1 MKGILPVYC
10 RTMGYVVLLLSV
22 FVPLF
27 MFMFGMINDSN
38 LLFTKASIK
47 LLIWFSLFMI
57 FLAKVKD
64 ENEKISRIRIKAICY
79 AIYLLGIYYIVM
91 LVRGVYNGNLEEADN
106 SIAIVY
112 MVFNVIC
119 LEFGVTKKAGLT
131 DCLRNKY
138 YFSVKPF
145 VDKSV
150 QRTLGI
156 KISRKKNEEVNII
169 VVTGMYLCNSLLG
182 AKWQAH
188 NRDGICD

>member
-22 FVPLF
+22 FVPLL

-64 ENEKISRIRIKAICY
+64 ENEKISRIRVKAICY

-112 MVFNVIC
+112 MAFNVIC
-119 LEFGVTKKAGLT
+119 LEFGVQKSGLT
-131 DCLRNKY
+131 DYLRNKY
-138 YFSVKPF
+138 IFP
-145 VDKSV
+145 
-150 QRTLGI
+150 L
-156 KISRKKNEEVNII
+156 N
-169 VVTGMYLCNSLLG
+169 LLLTRVSKG
-182 AKWQAH
+182 H
-188 NRDGICD
+188 

>member
-112 MVFNVIC
+112 MVFMLFVWNLVY
-119 LEFGVTKKAGLT
+119 KKAGLT

-138 YFSVKPF
+138 IFP
-145 VDKSV
+145 
-150 QRTLGI
+150 L
-156 KISRKKNEEVNII
+156 N
-169 VVTGMYLCNSLLG
+169 LLSTRVSKG
-182 AKWQAH
+182 H
-188 NRDGICD
+188 

>member
-1 MKGILPVYC
+1 MKVRQVENFKIPNAELRETTQEELQREFDYY
-10 RTMGYVVLLLSV
+10 RAQQVLET
-22 FVPLF
+22 

-64 ENEKISRIRIKAICY
+64 ENEKISRLRIKAICY

-119 LEFGVTKKAGLT
+119 LEFGVQKSRVDRLFKK
-131 DCLRNKY
+131 
-138 YFSVKPF
+138 
-145 VDKSV
+145 
-150 QRTLGI
+150 
-156 KISRKKNEEVNII
+156 
-169 VVTGMYLCNSLLG
+169 
-182 AKWQAH
+182 
-188 NRDGICD
+188 

>member
-1 MKGILPVYC
+1 MKQENYSLLAHNTFGIDVKAACFLEYH
-10 RTMGYVVLLLSV
+10 SV
-22 FVPLF
+22 DELRRMVAEGLISEPYLHI
-27 MFMFGMINDSN
+27 GGGSN

-119 LEFGVTKKAGLT
+119 LEFGVQKSRVDRLFKK
-131 DCLRNKY
+131 
-138 YFSVKPF
+138 
-145 VDKSV
+145 
-150 QRTLGI
+150 
-156 KISRKKNEEVNII
+156 
-169 VVTGMYLCNSLLG
+169 
-182 AKWQAH
+182 
-188 NRDGICD
+188 

>member
-1 MKGILPVYC
+1 MLTNNYFCTLKYKIMKGILPVYC

-22 FVPLF
+22 FVPLL

-64 ENEKISRIRIKAICY
+64 ENEKISRIRVKAICY

-112 MVFNVIC
+112 ILTYKSC
-119 LEFGVTKKAGLT
+119 YLSGIRRTKKPG
-131 DCLRNKY
+131 
-138 YFSVKPF
+138 
-145 VDKSV
+145 
-150 QRTLGI
+150 
-156 KISRKKNEEVNII
+156 
-169 VVTGMYLCNSLLG
+169 
-182 AKWQAH
+182 
-188 NRDGICD
+188 

>member
-1 MKGILPVYC
+1 MLTNNYFCTLKYKIMKGILPVYC

-79 AIYLLGIYYIVM
+79 AIYLL
-91 LVRGVYNGNLEEADN
+91 VRGVYNGNLEEADN

-119 LEFGVTKKAGLT
+119 LEFGVQKSRVDRLFKK
-131 DCLRNKY
+131 
-138 YFSVKPF
+138 
-145 VDKSV
+145 
-150 QRTLGI
+150 
-156 KISRKKNEEVNII
+156 
-169 VVTGMYLCNSLLG
+169 
-182 AKWQAH
+182 
-188 NRDGICD
+188 